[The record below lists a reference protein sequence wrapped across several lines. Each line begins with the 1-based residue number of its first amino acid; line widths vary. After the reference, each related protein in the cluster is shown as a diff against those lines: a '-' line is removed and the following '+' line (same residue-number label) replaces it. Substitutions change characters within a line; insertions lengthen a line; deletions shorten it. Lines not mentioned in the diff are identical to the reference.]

1 MTESEWLTCEDSH
14 TMLKSL
20 ECRASDRK
28 LRLFAV
34 ACCRRY
40 WDLLREEGSRTAV
53 LVAERFADGLAT
65 PQELEDAQE
74 EAVNAGG
81 EGDGRGPVAST
92 PLPSTPRRFL
102 SRGSGPVRRRGD
114 DRCPRIPTEPLS
126 DEEWQ
131 GWRSCERK
139 QSILKDIFGNPFRP
153 LRPTRPGCRPTSWPL
168 PGRSTK
174 SEPSTAC
181 PSWRTPLEQARCHD
195 AGILGHCLHQG
206 PHVRGCWVVDAILG
220 KS

>member
-74 EAVNAGG
+74 EAVNAGR
-81 EGDGRGPVAST
+81 EGDGRGPVACCHLRPDGSY
-92 PLPSTPRRFL
+92 PVEAAQYVAGEMIDVMDPRQ
-102 SRGSGPVRRRGD
+102 
-114 DRCPRIPTEPLS
+114 ELS

-131 GWRSCERK
+131 AELRAEAK
-139 QSILKDIFGNPFRP
+139 ILKDIFGNPFRP
-153 LRPTRPGCRPTSWPL
+153 ITTHPAWLSSNVVAL
-168 PGRSTK
+168 
-174 SEPSTAC
+174 A
-181 PSWRTPLEQARCHD
+181 RTIYEERAFDRMPELADALEQARCHD
-195 AGILGHCLHQG
+195 AGILGHCRHQG